1 MLKYVVTLF
10 AVLAIAS
17 SASAQGYAIDQG
29 ALVLDGTVS
38 YSSDGGDLYEDADGN
53 RVNTALVN
61 PSVLYFVAPG
71 LAIGGELYVENASQ
85 GDFSLTTIGVGPEIT
100 YFFGGPES
108 TVYPYVSA
116 GLAYAS
122 LSSDF
127 FDASGIG
134 FGFGA
139 GAAFMLTNSVAI
151 TAGGSYDILNLSVDQ
166 VDETE
171 SGNTFR
177 LEIGVAA
184 FLF

>member
-1 MLKYVVTLF
+1 MFKRAL
-10 AVLAIAS
+10 AVLAFVAIA
-17 SASAQGYAIDQG
+17 APLSAQDYAIDQG
-29 ALVLDGTVS
+29 ALVLDGTIS
-38 YSSDGGDLYEDADGN
+38 YSSDGGELFENAEGDRA
-53 RVNTALVN
+53 NTALLN
-61 PSVLYFVAPG
+61 PSVLYFVSPG

-85 GDFSLTTIGVGPEIT
+85 GDFSVTTIGVGPELT

-108 TVYPYVSA
+108 TVYPFLSA
-116 GLAYAS
+116 GLSYAS

-139 GAAFMLTNSVAI
+139 GAAFMLTTSVAI
-151 TAGGSYDILNLSVDQ
+151 TGGGAYQISNLSVDQ
-166 VDETE
+166 TDATL

-177 LEIGVAA
+177 LELGVAA